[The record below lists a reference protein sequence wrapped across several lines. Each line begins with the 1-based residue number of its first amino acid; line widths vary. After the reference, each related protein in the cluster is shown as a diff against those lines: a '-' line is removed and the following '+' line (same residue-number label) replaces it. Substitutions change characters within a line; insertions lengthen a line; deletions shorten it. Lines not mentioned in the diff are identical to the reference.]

1 LTIDN
6 ALPQATE
13 VAPAS
18 DQANA
23 EALDTSNELTEAAE
37 GQDKLDAEPAKK
49 EKTPEEREIA
59 RLRRG
64 IDRKTRQLAEARAAM
79 QSNAPQAAVTREQPT
94 GTNTA
99 TQADD
104 EPIKLS
110 RAELAQ
116 LVKQEAEKL
125 APTIRS
131 QQAEIEHRKSV
142 VDGLAKEW
150 GQEKFDTFASELDD
164 VLGGLAGRDGKPKPA
179 TDAIFESEMPKALIE
194 YLTDSD
200 NAEEA
205 EALANANDRQAGR
218 LIAKLEVKLA
228 AAKPDKPQRSNA
240 PAPLEPIKGGG
251 KTTSSMP
258 DPANTKAYMKWA
270 NEQERS
276 RR

>member
-194 YLTDSD
+194 YLTDPD

-270 NEQERS
+270 NEQERG

>member
-194 YLTDSD
+194 YLTDPD
-200 NAEEA
+200 NAKEA
-205 EALANANDRQAGR
+205 EALSRMSAMQAGR
-218 LIAKLEVKLA
+218 FVAQLEAKLSA
-228 AAKPDKPQRSNA
+228 TDKPQRSNA
-240 PAPLEPIKGGG
+240 PAAIEPIKAAG
-251 KTTSSMP
+251 KGTNSMP
-258 DPANTKAYMKWA
+258 NPSDTRAWMKWA
-270 NEQERS
+270 NENERK
-276 RR
+276 R

>member
-194 YLTDSD
+194 YLTDPD